1 MKKQVSDMLNVLPK
15 EMQDIR
21 NSQERMLENEGSVK
35 AIKVDKEEVA
45 AQEQKIENAKV
56 KVDNHDGAHDSVVLD
71 TKKGLD
77 IQVPNA
83 NGLNFSQLQ
92 GLINIHLHFHQK

>member
-1 MKKQVSDMLNVLPK
+1 MLNVLPK

-21 NSQERMLENEGSVK
+21 NSQERLLQNEGSEK
-35 AIKVDKEEVA
+35 EIKVDKEQVA
-45 AQEQKIENAKV
+45 SQEQKNGDAKV
-56 KVDNHDGAHDSVVLD
+56 KVDHDDGRRDSVVLD